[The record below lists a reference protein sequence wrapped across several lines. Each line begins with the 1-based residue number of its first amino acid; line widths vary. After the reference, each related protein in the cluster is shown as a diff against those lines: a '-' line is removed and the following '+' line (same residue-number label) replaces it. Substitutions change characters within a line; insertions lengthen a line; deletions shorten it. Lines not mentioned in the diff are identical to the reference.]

1 MSETWYFDATESN
14 AHADIGQ
21 LYPTRDHPD
30 LADAEQVRPITD
42 PDPTIPRVTDDEN
55 DDGGQSGEDDDSGFD
70 YESFAGQH
78 WRTRVSQIESGD
90 VDDHL
95 STIAE
100 QTGSDTVAEAVEKRR
115 NE

>member
-14 AHADIGQ
+14 AHADIDV
-21 LYPTRDHPD
+21 LYPSKDHPD

-42 PDPTIPRVTDDEN
+42 PDPTIPRVGGDEN
-55 DDGGQSGEDDDSGFD
+55 DGGGGGFD
-70 YESFAGQH
+70 YETFADQH

-95 STIAE
+95 DTIAE
-100 QTGSDTVAEAVEKRR
+100 QTGSDTVAEAVEDRR
-115 NE
+115 TQRAGE